1 MHDTATDSASAPVK
15 FERDRG
21 VYAIDLIR
29 HLAHAVVKIAPEG
42 DLQASFLRVLRI
54 LADHEIPIFCVKFH
68 RSAITLSCA
77 EADVESAER
86 ALVGAGMSVEIRCN
100 LCLVAVRAAAMRD
113 LYGVMS
119 GIADALSDAKATIY
133 ATIDSHN
140 SVQCL
145 IEEIHLDA
153 ALLSLR
159 NRFDLPESA
168 VCENIMEGDV

>member
-1 MHDTATDSASAPVK
+1 MHDTATDNASAPVK

-29 HLAHAVVKIAPEG
+29 HLAHAVVEIDPAG
-42 DLQASFLRVLRI
+42 DLQASFLHVLRI
-54 LADHEIPIFCVKFH
+54 LADSEIPVFCVKFH
-68 RSAITLSCA
+68 RSAITLSCS
-77 EADVESAER
+77 EADVQTAEMV
-86 ALVGAGMSVEIRCN
+86 LKQAGLQVEMRRH

-119 GIADALSDAKATIY
+119 NIADALSEAKATIY

-145 IEEIHLDA
+145 IEEVRLDA

-159 NRFDLPESA
+159 NRFDLPES
-168 VCENIMEGDV
+168 VVRENVMEADA